1 MAKKSKYFRHE
12 IICPEK
18 GEKTVLLSEW
28 HTEGDQEILNGIRC
42 DNVQLKDLS
51 GTDCQWTC
59 WEEISRE
66 KS

>member
-1 MAKKSKYFRHE
+1 MTKKSKYFRHE
-12 IICPEK
+12 ITCPEK

-28 HTEGDQEILNGIRC
+28 HAEGDQKVLNGIRC

-51 GTDCQWTC
+51 GKDCQWTC
-59 WEEISRE
+59 WEEISEE